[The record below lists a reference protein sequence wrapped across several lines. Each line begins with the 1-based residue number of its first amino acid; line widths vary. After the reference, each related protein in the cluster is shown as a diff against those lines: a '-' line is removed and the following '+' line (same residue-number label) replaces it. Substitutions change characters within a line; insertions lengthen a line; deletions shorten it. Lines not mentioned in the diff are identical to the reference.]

1 MAGALEGIVVVGLEQ
16 AVAAPLCTC
25 RLADAGARVI
35 KIERPDGD
43 FARYYDRAAKGESAY
58 FVWLNRGKESVA
70 LDIKDEGDRALLHRI
85 IARADVLVQNLA
97 PGAAARAGVDPAEL
111 CRRHQRLI
119 ACSITG
125 YGESGPY
132 RDMKAY
138 DFLIQAET
146 GLAEITGTPEAP
158 ARVGVS
164 VSDVAAGLN
173 AHAAIL
179 QALYARERSGA
190 GALIHV
196 SMFDAT
202 AEWMSV
208 PYMNLIHLGTAP
220 PRAGLRHPTIAP
232 YGAYPCADGKAI
244 VIGIQN
250 EREWVRFCAAVL
262 GNAALASD
270 PRFCDNPRRVAN
282 RDALE
287 ALVGAAFAAQT
298 RAALGLVL
306 KAAEIA
312 YGNLNSVADFAQHP
326 QLRLGAVATPSGAV
340 IVPLPPALPSDARLG
355 AVPRLDQHGAAIR
368 REFA

>member
-1 MAGALEGIVVVGLEQ
+1 VSGALDGVLVVALEQ

-35 KIERPDGD
+35 KVERPDGD

-70 LDIKDEGDRALLHRI
+70 LDIKDAGDRALLHRI
-85 IARADVLVQNLA
+85 VARADVLVQNLA

-111 CRRHQRLI
+111 CARHKRLI

-146 GLAEITGTPEAP
+146 GLTEITGPPEAP

-179 QALYARERSGA
+179 QALYARERTGA

-208 PYMNLIHLGTAP
+208 PYMNLVYGGKAP
-220 PRAGLRHPTIAP
+220 PRVGLKHPSIAP
-232 YGAYPCADGKAI
+232 YGAYRCGDGKAI

-250 EREWVRFCAAVL
+250 EREWVRFCAQVL
-262 GNAALASD
+262 GDAALASD
-270 PRFCDNPRRVAN
+270 PRFCDNPRRIAN

-287 ALVGAAFAAQT
+287 VLIEAAFAAKP

-312 YGNLNSVADFAQHP
+312 FGNLNSVADFAQHP
-326 QLRLGAVATPSGAV
+326 QLRLGEVATASGTV
-340 IVPLPPALPSDARLG
+340 VMPLPPALPTGAPLG